1 MNLLLICISLFFSE
15 STGYCEVD
23 WTPNYTIIYNISNPA
38 EIHEIGNA
46 VSSLVY
52 CGFGLTGLM
61 LENYST
67 MYYLVMNLFI
77 LQGITSCLFH
87 YNIYSVMWHAAD
99 VICMELLAGFSLLYI
114 VCYTQYQ
121 YQYSQCKTCGCIRKC
136 VNLIIV
142 TLSVSM
148 LVLFKI
154 DYEERTLLLEI
165 AIGGIVLTQALICVY
180 FFYIQY
186 TFRFRILF
194 SSLLNGVIF
203 SFGVTMWHIDIVCPQ
218 WMWNRFNGHS
228 FWHICLAW
236 ALFNVINITNIFQ
249 YNYIHSH
256 RVIIWRPLFKCAP
269 ILLYVILITQKS
281 NIKNNYN
288 VELKHIKLLSNK
300 NIEEIKLLS
309 NKTVEEIKLL
319 SNKTHRRNKTIG

>member
-23 WTPNYTIIYNISNPA
+23 WAPNYTIIYNISNPA

-121 YQYSQCKTCGCIRKC
+121 YQYSQCKTCGYIRKC

-309 NKTVEEIKLL
+309 NKNIEEIKLL

>member
-1 MNLLLICISLFFSE
+1 MNLLLLCLSLFFSK

-23 WTPNYTIIYNISNPA
+23 WTPNYTIIYNITDPA

-46 VSSLVY
+46 ISSLVY
-52 CGFGLTGLM
+52 CGFGVTGLM
-61 LENYST
+61 LKNYST
-67 MYYLVMNLFI
+67 MYYLIMNLFI

-87 YNIYSVMWHAAD
+87 YSIYSAMWHAAD

-114 VCYTQYQ
+114 VYYNQYTQYNQ
-121 YQYSQCKTCGCIRKC
+121 YKTVSYIRKC
-136 VNLIIV
+136 LNLIIL
-142 TLSVSM
+142 TLIVSM

-165 AIGGIVLTQALICVY
+165 TIGCIIITQVLICTY
-180 FFYIQY
+180 FFYIKY
-186 TFRFRILF
+186 IFRFRILF
-194 SSLLNGVIF
+194 SSLLNGALF

-228 FWHICLAW
+228 LWHICLAW

-249 YNYIHSH
+249 YNYIYSN

-269 ILLYVILITQKS
+269 IILYVIIIHNHKS
-281 NIKNNYN
+281 NKSLCDYN
-288 VELKHIKLLSNK
+288 VELKHIIHIDKTANK
-300 NIEEIKLLS
+300 NI
-309 NKTVEEIKLL
+309 EEIKLL